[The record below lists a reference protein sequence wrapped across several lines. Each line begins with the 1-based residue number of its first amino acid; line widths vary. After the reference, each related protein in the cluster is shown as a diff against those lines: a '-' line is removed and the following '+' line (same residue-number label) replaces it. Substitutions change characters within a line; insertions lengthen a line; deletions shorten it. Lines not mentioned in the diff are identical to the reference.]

1 MKISVIEE
9 MLYGEIHSQWEE
21 RAKFPESQEVYGELG
36 VLSKKLSDAL
46 NEEQKMLLNEYTS
59 AIWGVSSAE
68 NKKSFSLGARFGL
81 FFALELLEN
90 DIETDC

>member
-9 MLYGEIHSQWEE
+9 MLYGKIHSQWEE
-21 RAKFPESQEVYGELG
+21 RAKFPESHEAYGELS
-36 VLSKKLSDAL
+36 VISEKLSRAL
-46 NEEQKMLLNEYTS
+46 NEEQKGLLNEYTS
-59 AIWGVSSAE
+59 AVWGVSSTE

-90 DIETDC
+90 DIEEEC